1 MVKILFNSQFLGLVE
16 APVGVSTSTSKFCS
30 SFNFKS
36 DSQFSLSSFS
46 FEFQFKP
53 DSRSN
58 LIQVK
63 VLRVCR
69 GSSRCILLL
78 ATFVSAGRA
87 SNFLAPNFFGPF
99 ANLFKDF
106 LSTLFLLLCTSYSL
120 TDFFFKSFNFLL
132 IAPTFCSFSLTTFL
146 CQSCFT

>member
-1 MVKILFNSQFLGLVE
+1 MLQSVYQLQLLSFV
-16 APVGVSTSTSKFCS
+16 S
-30 SFNFKS
+30 SFTFKS

-46 FEFQFKP
+46 FKFQFKP

-87 SNFLAPNFFGPF
+87 SNFFFAPNFFGPF

-120 TDFFFKSFNFLL
+120 TDFFFRKKSFNFLL
-132 IAPTFCSFSLTTFL
+132 LAPIFCFSSLTTFP